1 MQQSTQGGL
10 SMAECELCGAM
21 KVGVKEIKVKNVFV
35 LACSRCQEKHAP
47 SNSKQA
53 PGIAMANQRSF
64 NLPKKPSANYK
75 GKANKNILRK
85 QEKELSPDFKTRIIA
100 ARKSQGLSQEELAR
114 KMAEKIN
121 VIKSIESG
129 RRPTDSVIRKLEK
142 TLGIELMVAME
153 HQGESRVASGNS
165 RGMTFGDYFNN
176 LG

>member
-1 MQQSTQGGL
+1 
-10 SMAECELCGAM
+10 MAECELCGAM

-47 SNSKQA
+47 SNTKQA
-53 PGIAMANQRSF
+53 PGIAMANTRSF

-85 QEKELSPDFKTRIIA
+85 REKELSPDFKSKIID
-100 ARKSQGLSQEELAR
+100 ARKSQGLSQEDLAR

-121 VIKSIESG
+121 VIKSVESG

-142 TLGIELMVAME
+142 TLGIELMVVME
-153 HQGESRVASGNS
+153 HQGDSRVASGNS